1 MNQFES
7 ALGLLKKLDRARLL
21 KESKVAE
28 IETASGEDILRLYKF
43 LAKFALTEPSRF
55 GAAFA
60 SLKSTLKPV
69 VDSVNIDTSELISA
83 LEKESEE
90 HKRKTGEPYPW
101 ACEDPL
107 SEFVRQAALVSG
119 IDYQLATETE
129 IWALWPY
136 IVGKLESRYQ
146 AKLNDYSE
154 SRPPSDWE
162 RIFRVEQKNWQ
173 RMAGDTVRV
182 VSESRKSQRVHLID
196 IPAYAETREQRD
208 ALANPI
214 RQR

>member
-21 KESKVAE
+21 KESNVGD
-28 IETASGEDILRLYKF
+28 IETASGEELLRIF
-43 LAKFALTEPSRF
+43 RVLAKLAIAETDRF

-60 SLKSTLKPV
+60 ALKSIVAPIV
-69 VDSVNIDTSELISA
+69 ASADIDKSETTNA
-83 LEKESEE
+83 LRKEAEE

-101 ACEDPL
+101 SEEDPA
-107 SEFVRQAALVSG
+107 SELIRQAGLVSG
-119 IDYQLATETE
+119 IDLQSATDKE
-129 IWALWPY
+129 IAIVWPF
-136 IVGKLESRYQ
+136 IVGRLESRYQ

-154 SRPPSDWE
+154 SRPPSEWE
-162 RIFRVEQKNWQ
+162 RIFRVEQKTWQ
-173 RMAGDTVRV
+173 RMTGDTVRV

-196 IPAYAETREQRD
+196 IPAYAKTREQRD